1 MKRILAATVA
11 LTALMITGLGV
22 SAQPESDRG
31 RNQPGSS
38 EAGQSRGIESGR
50 GQRDIRGQ
58 DRPAAAQNERG
69 RRGESG
75 IEARER
81 VTQDRKA
88 AGRGVHGNR
97 VEERLSAGRHQR
109 VEGERGVRGSV
120 SVSGE
125 RRTRITGR
133 FSDRDDAGSYAAQ
146 RREHIVDGRPYCFYF
161 DGWHGAGWYRCGF
174 AQRSGAGWGGV
185 YGWRSWVYGPA
196 ERRFHAGVGTRE
208 RTGRLSEEGGTRIRE
223 RTTVRE
229 GARIRGDV
237 RVGGR
242 DRETIREGAR
252 GRTDVR
258 VGGRE
263 RETIREGARGRADV
277 RVGGRERETIGE
289 GRRSRLEGN
298 AGARG
303 GNSPRGQT
311 GSTEGRGGS
320 ESNTGRGA
328 RSPERSNQGGNSGR
342 RGGSDGENPR

>member
-38 EAGQSRGIESGR
+38 EQSRGVESGR

-58 DRPAAAQNERG
+58 ERPAAAQNERG

-81 VTQDRKA
+81 VTQDRKT

-109 VEGERGVRGSV
+109 VEGERGVGGSV

-125 RRTRITGR
+125 QRTRITGR
-133 FSDRDDAGSYAAQ
+133 FSDRDDARLYAAQ

-174 AQRSGAGWGGV
+174 AQRSGVGWGGV

-208 RTGRLSEEGGTRIRE
+208 RTGRLSEEGGTRLRE
-223 RTTVRE
+223 RTTIRE

-242 DRETIREGAR
+242 DRETI
-252 GRTDVR
+252 
-258 VGGRE
+258 
-263 RETIREGARGRADV
+263 
-277 RVGGRERETIGE
+277 GE
-289 GRRSRLEGN
+289 GRRSRSETN
-298 AGARG
+298 ARG
-303 GNSPRGQT
+303 ANSPRGQT

-320 ESNTGRGA
+320 EFNTGRGT
-328 RSPERSNQGGNSGR
+328 RSPERGGQSGGNSGR
-342 RGGSDGENPR
+342 RGSPDGENPR